1 MQQNHPYKEFIDKN
15 GYTVINC
22 ESCGYWHVHPMPT
35 NEELNLHYERTY
47 YETLGDNRSMTDKLN
62 DPDGFYRIQYEDRL
76 RLIKKYLSDN
86 LPRSIMDIGAG
97 YGDFLRFM
105 KSAGWEAHGMEP
117 SRYAYELIED
127 REELG
132 IKCAS
137 VDELMNLGLKPVSV
151 VTINNVLEHLNC
163 PQGVLETVR
172 EHLLLPKGIV
182 FIVVPNDF
190 SVLQNLLMQTVLKD
204 KPDKQNYW
212 AHPPE
217 HLNYWSHKTIV
228 GFLQKCK
235 FEIEFLTTDFP
246 MEIFPLM
253 GEDYITKPDVGR
265 NTHLKRVSFEKYL
278 NQAHAEEF
286 KDSLYLSLAQLGIG
300 RGMYVVAKPI

>member
-1 MQQNHPYKEFIDKN
+1 MQQNHPYKEFVDKK

-35 NEELNLHYERTY
+35 NEELNLHYEQNY
-47 YETLGDNRSMTDKLN
+47 YETLGDNRTMTDKLD
-62 DPDGFYRIQYEDRL
+62 DPDGFYRLQYEDRL
-76 RLIKKYLSDN
+76 RLITKHLGDG

-105 KSAGWEAHGMEP
+105 KSKGWETQGVEP
-117 SRYAYELIED
+117 SRHAYELIEN
-127 REELG
+127 RKELD
-132 IKCAS
+132 IKCAN
-137 VDELMNLGLKPVSV
+137 VDELTNPGFKPVSV
-151 VTINNVLEHLNC
+151 VAINNVLEHLNC
-163 PQGVLETVR
+163 PQGVLETAR
-172 EHLLLPKGIV
+172 EHLLLPNGIV

-212 AHPPE
+212 VCPPE
-217 HLNYWSHKTIV
+217 HLNYWSPKTIV
-228 GFLQKCK
+228 GFLQRCG
-235 FEIEFLTTDFP
+235 FEMEFLTTDFP

-265 NTHLKRVSFEKYL
+265 KAHLKRVSFEKYL

-286 KDSLYLSLAQLGIG
+286 KDFLYLSLAQLGIG
-300 RGMYVVAKPI
+300 RDMYVVAKRA

>member
-1 MQQNHPYKEFIDKN
+1 
-15 GYTVINC
+15 
-22 ESCGYWHVHPMPT
+22 MPT
-35 NEELNLHYERTY
+35 NEELNLHYEQIY
-47 YETLGDNRSMTDKLN
+47 YETLGENRSMTDRLK
-62 DPDGFYRIQYEDRL
+62 DPDGFYMIQYEDRL
-76 RLIKKYLSDN
+76 RLIKKYLRDD

-97 YGDFLRFM
+97 YGDFLSFM
-105 KSAGWEAHGMEP
+105 KTAGWKTQGIEP
-117 SRYAYELIED
+117 SKYAYELIED
-127 REELG
+127 KEELD

-137 VDELMNLGLKPVSV
+137 IDELINLGLKPVSV
-151 VTINNVLEHLNC
+151 VTINNVLEHLNF

-172 EHLLLPKGIV
+172 KCLLLPNGIV
-182 FIVVPNDF
+182 FVAVPNDF

-212 AHPPE
+212 VHPPE

-228 GFLQKCK
+228 GFMRKCE

-246 MEIFPLM
+246 MEIFPLT

-265 NTHLKRVSFEKYL
+265 SAHLKRVGFEKYL
-278 NQAHAEEF
+278 HQAHAEVF

-300 RGMYVVAKPI
+300 RNMYIVAKPI